1 MAPSSKTIIALDS
14 QLYAKALKLQRRNK
28 IGNNFVFLPGEL
40 HIVFAF
46 QHAIGKYIENSGLN
60 QSFIDCDIYRPVTVN
75 QILNGKHMKKGLEAY
90 MVLYLALNKNCLK
103 DFSKIFPETLKSIES
118 SLKSFYECFNIL
130 NTTKTYGAELLL
142 RNYLRKIPE
151 YIAQMRNIKI
161 YEEETWRFFENGNFF
176 VNRNHFPFSVIGT
189 DHDIEQLNR

>member
-1 MAPSSKTIIALDS
+1 
-14 QLYAKALKLQRRNK
+14 
-28 IGNNFVFLPGEL
+28 
-40 HIVFAF
+40 
-46 QHAIGKYIENSGLN
+46 
-60 QSFIDCDIYRPVTVN
+60 
-75 QILNGKHMKKGLEAY
+75 MKKGMEAY